1 MYKYYNVN
9 QIVLPLD
16 FEMKLQENDIAYTVH
31 EFIEQIPEEAFTGFI
46 RQTGCPAYHPRMMM
60 KIILCAYTQ
69 SVFSGRKI
77 EGLLKDSVRMM
88 WLAQGYEP
96 SYRTINRFRMNPE
109 VKELLRQCFV
119 QFRCQ
124 LVEKELI
131 DAEAIFIDGTK
142 IEANANK
149 FTFVWRKS
157 IERYQAKLIEK
168 SNTLYEEL
176 VEKEIIPEIE
186 RESPE
191 TLSTKE
197 LQQIAGNLDKS
208 VQTYTEQIESREE
221 AQDRKVLR
229 SERKKPKQ
237 ALKKVHDYI
246 HRKEKYEEA
255 LEILEERNSYSKTD
269 HDATFMRLKD
279 DHMKNG
285 QLKAAYNVQLATE
298 GRYALA
304 YDIFP
309 NPTDTRT
316 LIPFLDRIEK
326 EYFVLP
332 EFLVADAAYGSEQNI
347 ENVTLERLRTALIT
361 YNMYR
366 KEKKKKYKNNPFN
379 TANWDYDAEKDAF
392 TCPNGQA
399 VTYRYDSKRTD
410 KYGYERQFKVYECED
425 CTGCPLREQCTKA
438 KEGNNRKIFYNEKW
452 EAQKKT
458 IREQL
463 SDEEMGKLY
472 GKRKI
477 DVEPFFGFLKA
488 NLGFTRFSVRG
499 KPKVEN
505 ELGFALMAVNLRRYT
520 ASSRFFMY
528 LLINDFKK
536 DGFRIK
542 TRCGI
547 HLFLFLASYVPAS
560 VYF

>member
-1 MYKYYNVN
+1 MFKHYSLN
-9 QIVLPLD
+9 QIVLQLD
-16 FEMKLQENDIAYTVH
+16 FEMKLQENDIAYTIH
-31 EFIEQIPEEAFTGFI
+31 EFIEQIPDEAFTGFF

-77 EGLLKDSVRMM
+77 EALLKDSVRMM
-88 WLAQGYEP
+88 WLAQGHEP
-96 SYRTINRFRMNPE
+96 SYRTINRFRVNPE

-157 IERYQAKLIEK
+157 IERYQEKLVEK
-168 SNTLYEEL
+168 SNALYEEL
-176 VEKEIIPEIE
+176 VEKEIIPEIK
-186 RESPE
+186 RESAE
-191 TLSTKE
+191 ALSTKE
-197 LQQIAGNLDKS
+197 LQQMSADLDKS
-208 VQTYTEQIESREE
+208 VQIYTQQIESSEE
-221 AQDRKVLR
+221 GQRRKELR
-229 SERKKPKQ
+229 SERKQPKQ
-237 ALKKVHDYI
+237 ALKKVQDLI
-246 HRKEKYEEA
+246 HRKQKYEKA

-285 QLKAAYNVQLATE
+285 QLKPAYNVQLATE

-316 LIPFLDRIEK
+316 FIPFLDRIEK

-332 EFLVADAAYGSEQNI
+332 DVLVADAAYGSEQNI
-347 ENVTLERLRTALIT
+347 EDVILNRSRTALIT

-366 KEKKKKYKNNPFN
+366 KEKKKKYKNNAFN
-379 TANWDYDAEKDAF
+379 TANWEYDAEKDAF
-392 TCPNGQA
+392 TCPRGLA
-399 VTYRYDSKRTD
+399 VTYRYDAKRTD
-410 KYGYERQFKVYECED
+410 KYGYQRQFKVYECED
-425 CTGCPLREQCTKA
+425 CTGCPLRDQCTKA

-452 EAQKKT
+452 EVQKKM

-463 SDEEMGKLY
+463 SDEKMGKLY

-505 ELGFALMAVNLRRYT
+505 ELGFALLAVNLRRYT
-520 ASSRFFMY
+520 ASTNFFMY
-528 LLINDFKK
+528 RCINDLRKEE
-536 DGFRIK
+536 FRIK
-542 TRCGI
+542 TRCEI
-547 HLFLFLASYVPAS
+547 PLFFI
-560 VYF
+560 FG

>member
-1 MYKYYNVN
+1 
-9 QIVLPLD
+9 
-16 FEMKLQENDIAYTVH
+16 
-31 EFIEQIPEEAFTGFI
+31 
-46 RQTGCPAYHPRMMM
+46 
-60 KIILCAYTQ
+60 
-69 SVFSGRKI
+69 
-77 EGLLKDSVRMM
+77 
-88 WLAQGYEP
+88 
-96 SYRTINRFRMNPE
+96 
-109 VKELLRQCFV
+109 
-119 QFRCQ
+119 
-124 LVEKELI
+124 
-131 DAEAIFIDGTK
+131 EAIFIDGTK

-157 IERYQAKLIEK
+157 IERYQANLIKK
-168 SNTLYEEL
+168 SNALYEEL

-191 TLSTKE
+191 ALTTKE
-197 LQQIAGNLDKS
+197 LQQMATDLDKS

-229 SERKKPKQ
+229 SERKQPKQ
-237 ALKKVHDYI
+237 ALKKVHDFI
-246 HRKEKYEEA
+246 RRKEKYEEA

-316 LIPFLDRIEK
+316 WIPFLDRIEK
-326 EYFVLP
+326 DYFALP
-332 EFLVADAAYGSEQNI
+332 DFLVADAAYGSEQNI

-366 KEKKKKYKNNPFN
+366 KEKKKKYKKNPFN
-379 TANWDYDAEKDAF
+379 TANWDYDAKQDAF

-399 VTYRYDSKRTD
+399 VTYRYDAKRTD
-410 KYGYERQFKVYECED
+410 KYGYQRQFKVYECED

-438 KEGNNRKIFYNEKW
+438 KEGNNRKIFYNGKW

-505 ELGFALMAVNLRRYT
+505 ELGFALMAVNLRRYA
-520 ASSRFFMY
+520 ASSRFLCTY
-528 LLINDFKK
+528 LSMISKK
-536 DGFRIK
+536 DGFHIK
-542 TRCGI
+542 IRCEI
-547 HLFLFLASYVPAS
+547 HLFIIFG
-560 VYF
+560 

>member
-1 MYKYYNVN
+1 
-9 QIVLPLD
+9 
-16 FEMKLQENDIAYTVH
+16 
-31 EFIEQIPEEAFTGFI
+31 
-46 RQTGCPAYHPRMMM
+46 
-60 KIILCAYTQ
+60 
-69 SVFSGRKI
+69 
-77 EGLLKDSVRMM
+77 
-88 WLAQGYEP
+88 
-96 SYRTINRFRMNPE
+96 
-109 VKELLRQCFV
+109 
-119 QFRCQ
+119 
-124 LVEKELI
+124 
-131 DAEAIFIDGTK
+131 
-142 IEANANK
+142 
-149 FTFVWRKS
+149 
-157 IERYQAKLIEK
+157 
-168 SNTLYEEL
+168 
-176 VEKEIIPEIE
+176 
-186 RESPE
+186 
-191 TLSTKE
+191 
-197 LQQIAGNLDKS
+197 
-208 VQTYTEQIESREE
+208 
-221 AQDRKVLR
+221 
-229 SERKKPKQ
+229 
-237 ALKKVHDYI
+237 
-246 HRKEKYEEA
+246 
-255 LEILEERNSYSKTD
+255 
-269 HDATFMRLKD
+269 
-279 DHMKNG
+279 
-285 QLKAAYNVQLATE
+285 VQLATE